1 MPLLLVFALSL
12 LALAVYLVADVATA
26 GARQRTLAVQR
37 ASRYGQYRRPGL
49 DQAKFRERVLA
60 PATAKLARVT
70 LKLNPRTTIESVE
83 SKLMNAGLGRKVSPT
98 AFLAAKAAL
107 GGVGALVGLVFAGMV
122 GAPFAALLFAPLS
135 FFMGFALPSLVV
147 TFKVRS
153 RRDRIRSQLPDA
165 LDLLSVSVEAGLG
178 FDGALAKLTEHL
190 EGPLIDE
197 LMFTLNEMRIG
208 ETRHDALKKLAD
220 RAATPEVGHFTR
232 AIIQADQLGISLGR
246 ILRLQAADS
255 RDRRQAAAEEKAM
268 KAPIKMLFPT
278 VAFIFPALFIV
289 VLGPAFLH
297 LSKYF

>member
-1 MPLLLVFALSL
+1 MSLLLVLGLGL
-12 LALAVYLVADVATA
+12 LAAAVYLVAEVATA

-37 ASRYGQYRRPGL
+37 AARYGQFRRPGL
-49 DQAKFRERVLA
+49 DPAKFRERVLA
-60 PATAKLARVT
+60 PATVKLARLA

-83 SKLMNAGLGRKVSPT
+83 SKLLNAGLGRKVSPT
-98 AFLAAKAAL
+98 AFLAAKTAS
-107 GGVGALVGLVFAGMV
+107 GGVGAFVGVVFAAMAA
-122 GAPFAALLFAPLS
+122 APFASLVFVPLS
-135 FFMGFALPSLVV
+135 FLSGFMLPSFVV
-147 TFKVRS
+147 ALKARS
-153 RRDRIRSQLPDA
+153 RRDQIRAQLPDA

-197 LMFTLNEMRIG
+197 LEFTLSEMRIG
-208 ETRHDALKKLAD
+208 ETRHDALKKLAE

-246 ILRLQAADS
+246 ILRLQAADT

>member
-1 MPLLLVFALSL
+1 MPLLLVLGLAL
-12 LALAVYLVADVATA
+12 LAASVYLVAEVATA

-37 ASRYGQYRRPGL
+37 AARYGQYRRPGL
-49 DQAKFRERVLA
+49 DQAKFRERVLG
-60 PATAKLARVT
+60 PTVTKLANIT
-70 LKLNPRTTIESVE
+70 LKLNPRTTLESVE
-83 SKLMNAGLGRKVSPT
+83 SKLMNAGLGRKISPT
-98 AFLAAKAAL
+98 AFLAAKTAM
-107 GGVGALVGLVFAGMV
+107 GGSGVFTGFVFASIL
-122 GAPFAALLFAPLS
+122 GAPVATFLLAPFGGLLGFMFPS
-135 FFMGFALPSLVV
+135 FFV
-147 TFKVRS
+147 TLKVRS
-153 RRDRIRSQLPDA
+153 RRDAIRVQLPDA

-197 LMFTLNEMRIG
+197 LMYTLSEMRIG
-208 ETRHDALKKLAD
+208 ESRQDALKKLAD

-289 VLGPAFLH
+289 ILGPAFLH
-297 LSKYF
+297 LKNYF

>member
-1 MPLLLVFALSL
+1 L
-12 LALAVYLVADVATA
+12 
-26 GARQRTLAVQR
+26 
-37 ASRYGQYRRPGL
+37 
-49 DQAKFRERVLA
+49 
-60 PATAKLARVT
+60 
-70 LKLNPRTTIESVE
+70 
-83 SKLMNAGLGRKVSPT
+83 NAGLGRKVSPT
-98 AFLAAKAAL
+98 AFLAAKTAS
-107 GGVGALVGLVFAGMV
+107 GGVGAFVGVVFAAMAA
-122 GAPFAALLFAPLS
+122 APFASLVFVPLS
-135 FFMGFALPSLVV
+135 FLSGFMLPSFVV
-147 TFKVRS
+147 ALKARS
-153 RRDRIRSQLPDA
+153 RRDQIRAQLPDA

-197 LMFTLNEMRIG
+197 LEFTLSEMRIG
-208 ETRHDALKKLAD
+208 ETRHDALKKLAE

-246 ILRLQAADS
+246 ILRLQAADT